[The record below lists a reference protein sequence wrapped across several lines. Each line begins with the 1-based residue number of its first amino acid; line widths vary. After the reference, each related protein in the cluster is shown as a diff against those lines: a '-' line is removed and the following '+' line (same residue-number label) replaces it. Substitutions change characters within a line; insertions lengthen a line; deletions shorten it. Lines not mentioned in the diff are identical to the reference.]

1 MAGNNGSSTS
11 YVSGQ
16 KVNDL
21 TATEVTIDRSAVGSI
36 EADTVTLERAA
47 VRRMQARQATIEG
60 SSLGYARIE
69 QATIRKGFTGAVVA
83 RSVACDE
90 VHTGILISPVV
101 RGDVHTLLDI
111 RSAIAVGLGIVLGR
125 TILAGARGLGRRL
138 IG

>member
-21 TATEVTIDRSAVGSI
+21 TATEVNIDRSAVRSI

-47 VRRMQARQATIEG
+47 VQRMHARQATFE
-60 SSLGYARIE
+60 SSAVGYARID
-69 QATIRKGFTGAVVA
+69 QATIRQSTAGAVIA

-90 VHTGILISPVV
+90 VHTGILVSPVV

-111 RSAIAVGLGIVLGR
+111 RSAIAVGVGIVLGR
-125 TILAGARGLGRRL
+125 TILSVVRALGRRL
-138 IG
+138 VG

>member
-1 MAGNNGSSTS
+1 MASNNGSSTS

-21 TATEVTIDRSAVGSI
+21 TAAEVNIDRSAVRSI
-36 EADTVTLERAA
+36 DADTVRLERAA
-47 VRRMQARQATIEG
+47 VQRIHANHAMIETSTVG
-60 SSLGYARIE
+60 FAQIE
-69 QATIRKGFTGAVVA
+69 QATIRQGVTGAVIA

-90 VHTGILISPVV
+90 VHTGILVSPVV

-111 RSAIAVGLGIVLGR
+111 RSAIAVGVGIVLGK
-125 TILAGARGLGRRL
+125 TILSLVRALGRRL